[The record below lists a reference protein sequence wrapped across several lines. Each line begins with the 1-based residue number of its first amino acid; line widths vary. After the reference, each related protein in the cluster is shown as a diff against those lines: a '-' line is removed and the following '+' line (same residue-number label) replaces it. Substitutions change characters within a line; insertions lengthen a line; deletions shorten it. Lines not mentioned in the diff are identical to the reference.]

1 MEYAKDHGLIV
12 RFSAED
18 ATRTDFEILKKL
30 YKKAEEYHADYVSVA
45 DTVGIMNPRTT
56 YYMISE
62 IRKGDKDPHLH
73 ALPR

>member
-1 MEYAKDHGLIV
+1 MSCPEAIACALQTVEYAKDHGLIV

-45 DTVGIMNPRTT
+45 DTVGIMNRAPPIT
-56 YYMISE
+56 
-62 IRKGDKDPHLH
+62 
-73 ALPR
+73 